1 MPKVQPRILKGTRD
15 FLPRTMILRQH
26 VIDTLRR
33 TFEQFGFEP
42 LETPAL
48 EYAETF
54 EGKSD
59 AEVDK
64 LLYRFVDHGG
74 RRVALRYE
82 LNVALA
88 RVAAMYAGE
97 LAFPFKR
104 YQMGP
109 VWRADKPQKG
119 RYREFWQCDVDIV
132 GSASMLADAEV
143 LAVLYTALQRL
154 GFPEFTIRLNNRKI
168 LSGLGIL
175 AGVPAEQTG
184 GLYRAIDKLE
194 RDGEEAVRRLL
205 LEEGLS
211 EAVASRLLET
221 VQMPGGGPEV
231 LAELR
236 HSFSD
241 IPIGLEGV
249 AEMEELLGHLAAL
262 GVPSTHYRLDLSMV
276 RGLGY
281 YTGPIFE
288 TVVERPRIGAISG
301 GGRYD
306 RMVGLFGPDM
316 PATGVSLGLERILDV
331 MTELGMVEL
340 PHTVVQALVTVF
352 DAAHVGASLALAQE
366 LRRAGVHTEVYLEP
380 SAPLGRQFKYADRK
394 GIPFVLV
401 VGPDELGAGLVT
413 VKDMRSGEQR
423 SLPREKVGEAIQ
435 GGIRGDVS
443 DLQVGKEAG
452 GVP

>member
-1 MPKVQPRILKGTRD
+1 MPKVEPRILKGTRD

-26 VIDTLRR
+26 VVDTLRR
-33 TFEQFGFEP
+33 TFERFGFEP

-64 LLYRFVDHGG
+64 LLYRFRDHGG

-88 RVAAMYAGE
+88 RVAAMYQHE
-97 LAFPFKR
+97 VVFPFRR

-143 LAVLYTALQRL
+143 LGVLYTALRNL
-154 GFPEFTIRLNNRKI
+154 DFERFTIHLNNRKI
-168 LSGLGIL
+168 LSGMGEV
-175 AGVPAEQTG
+175 AGVTPEQTG

-194 RDGEEAVRRLL
+194 RDGPRRVQALL

-211 EAVASRLLET
+211 DQVAERLLEM
-221 VQMPGGGPEV
+221 VQMPGGGPDV
-231 LAELR
+231 LAELKGW
-236 HSFSD
+236 FTD

-249 AEMEELLGHLAAL
+249 AEMGELLRYLEDL
-262 GVPSTHYRLDLSMV
+262 GVPESHYRLDLSMV

-281 YTGPIFE
+281 YTGPIYE
-288 TVVERPRIGAISG
+288 AVVEEPRIGSISG

-306 RMVGLFGPDM
+306 GMVALFGPDM
-316 PATGVSLGLERILDV
+316 PATGVSLGLERIVDV
-331 MTELGMVEL
+331 ITELEL
-340 PHTVVQALVTVF
+340 MQLPGSVVQALVTVF
-352 DAAHVGASLALAQE
+352 DGEHVGASLELAQE
-366 LRRAGVHTEVYLEP
+366 LRQADVCTEVYLDTAA
-380 SAPLGRQFKYADRK
+380 SLGKQFKYADRK
-394 GIPFVLV
+394 GVPWVLI
-401 VGPDELGAGLVT
+401 VGPDEIAAGQVAA
-413 VKDMRSGEQR
+413 KDMRTGEQR
-423 SLPREKVGEAIQ
+423 SVARTEAAALI
-435 GGIRGDVS
+435 
-443 DLQVGKEAG
+443 KAG
-452 GVP
+452 LE

>member
-1 MPKVQPRILKGTRD
+1 MPKIEPRILKGTRD
-15 FLPRTMILRQH
+15 FLPRTMILRQY
-26 VIDTLRR
+26 VMDTLRR

-42 LETPAL
+42 LETPAI

-64 LLYRFVDHGG
+64 LLYRFTDHGG

-88 RVAAMYAGE
+88 RVAAQYQSE
-97 LAFPFKR
+97 LVFPFKR

-143 LAVLYTALQRL
+143 LAVVYTSLRNL
-154 GFPEFTIRLNNRKI
+154 GFERFTIRLNDRKI
-168 LSGLGIL
+168 LSGLGIV
-175 AGVPAEQTG
+175 AGVPAERTA

-194 RDGEEAVRRLL
+194 RDGAERVRELL
-205 LEEGLS
+205 LEEGLPA
-211 EAVASRLLET
+211 ETAGRLLEM

-231 LAELR
+231 LAGLR
-236 HSFSD
+236 SRFAD
-241 IPIGLEGV
+241 VPVGLEGV
-249 AEMEELLGHLAAL
+249 AEMEELLGYLEAL
-262 GVPSTHYRLDLSMV
+262 GVPAGHYRLDLSMV

-281 YTGPIFE
+281 YTGPIYE
-288 TVVERPRIGAISG
+288 TVVEEPRIGSISG

-316 PATGVSLGLERILDV
+316 PATGVSLGLERIVDV
-331 MTELGMVEL
+331 ISELHLLEL
-340 PHTVVQALVTVF
+340 PATIVQALVALF
-352 DAAHVGASLALAQE
+352 DAEYVPAALNLAQE
-366 LRRAGVHTEVYLEP
+366 LRRAGIRTEVYLEVG
-380 SAPLGRQFKYADRK
+380 APLGRQFRYADRK
-394 GIPFVLV
+394 GIPYVLV
-401 VGPDELGAGLVT
+401 IGPDEAAAGAVT
-413 VKDMRSGEQR
+413 VKEMHTGEQR
-423 SLPREKVGEAIQ
+423 TIPRPETADYLKGELA
-435 GGIRGDVS
+435 RR
-443 DLQVGKEAG
+443 
-452 GVP
+452 